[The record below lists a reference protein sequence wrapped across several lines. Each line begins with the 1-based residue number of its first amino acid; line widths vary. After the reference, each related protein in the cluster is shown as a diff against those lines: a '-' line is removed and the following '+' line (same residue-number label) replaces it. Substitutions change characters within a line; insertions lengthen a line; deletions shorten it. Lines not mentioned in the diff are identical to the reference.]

1 MSHTLRSASRRR
13 SGALALFVLTTAVC
27 AVAAPRPAAAG
38 DNDLILGRLVVLT
51 DDTGA
56 GFPTRAVGQSLEL
69 RALVSELGV
78 ALAPRLLAPADT
90 LGFGGFQF
98 SADIGWTSIS
108 SEQRWWRAMHS
119 SPDASGAQ
127 ATHGVGMLP
136 TIGLFARKGIWFP
149 VPSVEFGA
157 GMVHVFDSK
166 MWSGQAYAK
175 VALQEGYHD
184 LPIPSVAVRGGVS
197 RLIGQ
202 KDLDLTII
210 SIDGTI
216 SKHIGIGGTWG
227 FDPYGGYGAL
237 IMIPRSEVIDP
248 TPNVDPLDP
257 MSVDDRAL
265 NFVFK
270 DQDNILRH
278 RLFLGTKLQY
288 YVFELTL
295 EATMALAGSSVD
307 DRSGSDECMFDS
319 TTTACDSPDQAN
331 AQKSFTI
338 SAGFDF

>member
-1 MSHTLRSASRRR
+1 MRR
-13 SGALALFVLTTAVC
+13 SGAVAFFVFLLGAWAAVTVP
-27 AVAAPRPAAAG
+27 ARPAAAG
-38 DNDLILGRLVVLT
+38 DNDLILGRLVVLS

-56 GFPTRAVGQSLEL
+56 GMPTRAVGQSLEL

-108 SEQRWWRAMHS
+108 SEERWWRAMRS
-119 SPDASGAQ
+119 SPDASGAG
-127 ATHGVGMLP
+127 TEPHGAGMLP
-136 TIGLFARKGIWFP
+136 TIGLFARKGIWLP
-149 VPSVEFGA
+149 APSVEFGA
-157 GMVHVFDSK
+157 GMVHLFDSK
-166 MWSGQAYAK
+166 IWSGQAYVK
-175 VALQEGYHD
+175 LALQEGYHD

-202 KDLDLTII
+202 KDLDLTVV
-210 SIDGTI
+210 SIDGSI
-216 SKHIGIGGTWG
+216 SKHLGVGGTWG

-237 IMIPRSEVIDP
+237 VMIPRSEVIDP
-248 TPNVDPLDP
+248 TPHIDPLDP

-278 RLFLGTKLQY
+278 RLFLGAKLQY
-288 YVFELTL
+288 YVFQLTV
-295 EATMALAGSSVD
+295 EGAYALAGSSID
-307 DRSGSDECMFDS
+307 DRSGDVECSFDS

-331 AQKSFTI
+331 AQKTFTV